1 MSIYSSTFTEYFLTD
16 FSVYKQCEEC
26 RININ
31 VSTVS
36 VEVIHVGPSLFDP
49 RALVRPICTF
59 GDNFCTFGD
68 NFLAPRNNSY
78 MYLPTPFPTQK
89 HCISFIPKT
98 LCQTAGLQ
106 AHDSTLRS
114 QNAPSQLNQTLLNIC
129 FI

>member
-1 MSIYSSTFTEYFLTD
+1 MSISSSIFTEYFLTD

-68 NFLAPRNNSY
+68 NFLAPCNYSY
-78 MYLPTPFPTQK
+78 VPLPPPFPPTIIVFHSSQK
-89 HCISFIPKT
+89 PSAKLQVFKLMIQNSEVRTHPLNFIK
-98 LCQTAGLQ
+98 
-106 AHDSTLRS
+106 H
-114 QNAPSQLNQTLLNIC
+114 
-129 FI
+129 